1 MNILWIDWNSY
12 GKGDILAALGQMG
25 HRITKVPLEAKNY
38 RIDPRYKHKIKT
50 VIEEQ
55 DCDMVFSSNYFPV
68 VSDACKEKKVPYV
81 AWCYDSPMILLYHKT
96 IVNPCNYIFIFD
108 SHLYFDL
115 RKKGVQT
122 VYYMPMA
129 VSKERLRGIQ
139 LTKAERERYQADVS
153 FVGSMYNEKHNLYDR
168 MAAALDDYTRG
179 YAEAV
184 MEAQRKLYGLYFLE
198 DVLNDAIV
206 EKMQEA
212 LRFETA
218 RDGFET
224 LQYVY
229 ANYFLCRKMAERD
242 RREALSLI
250 SKKHSVKLYTHQP
263 TPELPMVQNMGQV
276 DYESQMPKVFMAGRI
291 NLNITLRS
299 IVSGIPLRAMD
310 IMGAGG
316 FLLTNYQADFEEYFK
331 PGEDYVYYEGM
342 EDLVDKIDYYLAH
355 DEEREQIAASGC
367 KKAREEHS
375 YGKHLTEMLDIAA
388 GGRKF

>member
-12 GKGDILAALGQMG
+12 GKSDILQALQKLG
-25 HRITKVPLEAKNY
+25 HTVARLPLEARNY
-38 RIDPRYKHKIKT
+38 RIDPKYKHT
-50 VIEEQ
+50 VKEEITGK

-68 VSDACKEKKVPYV
+68 VSDACKEKKIPYV

-129 VSKERLRGIQ
+129 VNPERLQGIQ
-139 LTKAERERYQADVS
+139 LTSAEKKQYQADVS

-168 MAAALDDYTRG
+168 MADALDDYTKG

-184 MEAQRKLYGLYFLE
+184 MEAQRKLYGVYFLE
-198 DVLNDAIV
+198 DVLKDTIV
-206 EKMQEA
+206 GNMQNA
-212 LRFETA
+212 LRFETSH
-218 RDGFET
+218 DGFET
-224 LQYVY
+224 PQYVY
-229 ANYFLCRKMAERD
+229 AGYFLCRKMAERD
-242 RREALSLI
+242 RKEALSLI
-250 SKKHSVKLYTHQP
+250 SRNHSVKLYTHQP

-276 DYESQMPKVFMAGRI
+276 DYESQMPKVFMASRI

-316 FLLTNYQADFEEYFK
+316 FLLTNYQEDFGEYFV
-331 PGEDYVYYEGM
+331 PGEDYAFYEGM
-342 EDLVDKIDYYLAH
+342 EDMVDKIDYYLAH
-355 DEEREQIAASGC
+355 DREREQIAANGC
-367 KKAREEHS
+367 KKVREEHS
-375 YGKHLTEMLDIAA
+375 YEKHLARMLDIVLE
-388 GGRKF
+388 GQK